1 MLHRQVYHHPKTMLN
16 KFNTGEYNK
25 IVRFLHVYYGA
36 LVNSLWNT
44 DNITRSTLLNDK
56 APCSMS

>member
-36 LVNSLWNT
+36 LVNSYGTQTISLGVH
-44 DNITRSTLLNDK
+44 
-56 APCSMS
+56 C